1 MQESNIRLL
10 KAGVPGA
17 AENTPAPETPEH
29 ALREGEARFR
39 TLAELSSD
47 WYWEQ
52 DENFRF
58 TYLSRGILHKA
69 GSKPENSIGKTRWEL
84 PNIIMSDEEW
94 AAHKATLHA
103 HKPFYDLTFK
113 RFGDDGSL
121 HYVCISGRPIFDEQ
135 GKFKGYCGI
144 ARDITEDVKATRALR
159 ESEARFRDLTS
170 LSSDWYWEQDENFR
184 FTLMSGGEQGKTG
197 RDLDETLGKTRRELP
212 GIVLSAEEWV
222 AHRAVLDARQP
233 FHDFTYKRL
242 RSDGSLM
249 YVSISGRPIFDENGV
264 FKGYRG
270 IGKDITERVVA
281 AERIQYVAYHD
292 GLTDLPNRIMFSE
305 VLSHA
310 VGQAKRHNRN
320 LALLFVDLDRFK
332 NINDMLGHAAGDDL
346 LKEVSARIKAS
357 IRSSDVVARL
367 GGDEFV
373 VLLEDIHEQKN
384 VVKVVRKLLSSLNE
398 PLTMHSQE
406 FRVTASIGVTM
417 FPHDAQDEPTL
428 MRNADMA
435 MYRAKEEGRN
445 TFQFF
450 SGDMMDTH
458 SFERLALESS
468 LRRALERQEFRVHYQ
483 AKVDAKTRAI
493 TGVEALVRWQ
503 HPELGL
509 VPPSRFIPIA
519 EETGLIVPI
528 GRWVLQEACRQ
539 NKAWQDAGMPAVR
552 IAVNLS
558 ARQFTDKG
566 LLKEVRSILADSGLS
581 PSLLEL
587 EITESMVMRDLPKAL
602 EILTALKRLGV
613 WLAIDD
619 FGTGYSSLSSVKR
632 FPIDVIKVD
641 RSFIRDIPEDSDD
654 KALTEAIIR
663 MAKSLSLT
671 VVAEG
676 VETKEQ
682 VAFLQRHA
690 CDEFQGYYFSKP
702 IPAEDFA
709 RLLQRNLPVAA

>member
-1 MQESNIRLL
+1 MR
-10 KAGVPGA
+10 AGNVISLA
-17 AENTPAPETPEH
+17 AGTADRSVTSEVAER
-29 ALREGEARFR
+29 AIGEGEAIRFR
-39 TLAELSSD
+39 TLADLSSD

-58 TYLSRGILHKA
+58 TYVSGGILHKA
-69 GSKPENSIGKTRWEL
+69 GSLPENSIGKTRWEL
-84 PNIIMSDEEW
+84 PNIVMSDAEW
-94 AAHKATLHA
+94 AAHKATLYA
-103 HKPFYDLTFK
+103 HEPFQDLTFK

-121 HYVCISGRPIFDEQ
+121 HYIRISGRPVFDGQE
-135 GKFKGYCGI
+135 KFRGYRGI
-144 ARDITEDVKATRALR
+144 ARDVTEEVEANLALR

-197 RDLDETLGKTRRELP
+197 RDLNETLGKTRWELA
-212 GIVLSAEEWV
+212 GIEVPAEEWA
-222 AHRAVLDARQP
+222 AHRALLEAHRP

-242 RSDGSLM
+242 RPDGSVM
-249 YVSISGRPIFDENGV
+249 FISISGLPIFDEAGV

-281 AERIQYVAYHD
+281 SERIQYVAYHD

-305 VLSHA
+305 VLNHA
-310 VGQAKRHNRN
+310 VGQARRHHRS

-332 NINDMLGHAAGDDL
+332 SINDMLGHAAGDDL
-346 LKEVSARIKAS
+346 LKQVSARIKAS
-357 IRSSDVVARL
+357 TRSSDVVARL

-373 VLLEDIHEQKN
+373 VLLEDIREQKN
-384 VVKVVRKLLSSLNE
+384 VVKVARKILSSLNQ
-398 PLTMHSQE
+398 PLTVHGQE
-406 FRVTASIGVTM
+406 LRVTASVGATM
-417 FPHDAQDEPTL
+417 FPEDARDEPSL

-435 MYRAKEEGRN
+435 MYRAKEDGRN
-445 TFQFF
+445 TFRLF

-458 SFERLALESS
+458 SFERLAFETS
-468 LRRALERQEFRVHYQ
+468 LRRALERQEFQLHYQ
-483 AKVDAKTRAI
+483 AKINAKTGAVS
-493 TGVEALVRWQ
+493 GVEALVRWQ

-509 VPPSRFIPIA
+509 VPPGRFIPIA

-528 GRWVLQEACRQ
+528 GRWVLAEACRQ
-539 NKAWQDAGMPAVR
+539 SRAWQGAGMPPVR
-552 IAVNLS
+552 VAVNLS
-558 ARQFTDKG
+558 ARQFADKA
-566 LLKEVRSILADSGLS
+566 LVKDVRSVLAQSGLS

-602 EILTALKRLGV
+602 EVLTALKRLGV

-641 RSFIRDIPEDSDD
+641 RSFIRDIPQDSDD

-682 VAFLQRHA
+682 VDFLQQHA

-702 IPAEDFA
+702 VPAEDFSA
-709 RLLQRNLPVAA
+709 LLQANLSARGI